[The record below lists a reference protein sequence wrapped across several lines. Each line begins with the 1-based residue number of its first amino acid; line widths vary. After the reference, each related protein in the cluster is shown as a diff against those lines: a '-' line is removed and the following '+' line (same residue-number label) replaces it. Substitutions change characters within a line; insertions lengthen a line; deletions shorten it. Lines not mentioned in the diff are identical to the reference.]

1 MTDDELTRSTILT
14 GAQAAAVRAIV
25 REEIAGLAGKALRR
39 TQDRNYTRSNERNMA
54 IDIANDEAAE
64 FWGEVLAE
72 YGAGKH
78 EEGWPTPKATPE
90 TSGIAADYADS
101 AE

>member
-1 MTDDELTRSTILT
+1 MSEDE
-14 GAQAAAVRAIV
+14 VRAIV
-25 REEIAGLAGKALRR
+25 RSEIAGLAGKALRR
-39 TQDRNYTRSNERNMA
+39 SQDRDYTRSPDRNMA
-54 IDIANDEAAE
+54 IDVANEEFAQ

-72 YGAGKH
+72 YGAG
-78 EEGWPTPKATPE
+78 WPVPKEDSLAE